1 MLFNSLIFFNNN
13 PSRNTLIINTEIC
26 EKKQNKDRKDTSN
39 KILLVANTKSLD
51 LYHGKHENCYAAGER
66 FYAHLNVK
74 SDKCARL
81 ALTNTCASH
90 KLFLYRKPFSVKT
103 ICRWELIIALFSSLS
118 FSFTLFLEFSFICSS
133 FLCLIFLSCCL
144 FLFHFSSSPFSSLA
158 FENCL
163 FIKSTRKET
172 FNNLTLR

>member
-1 MLFNSLIFFNNN
+1 M
-13 PSRNTLIINTEIC
+13 
-26 EKKQNKDRKDTSN
+26 
-39 KILLVANTKSLD
+39 LVANTKSLD

-103 ICRWELIIALFSSLS
+103 ICRWELIIALFSSLC

-133 FLCLIFLSCCL
+133 FLCLIF
-144 FLFHFSSSPFSSLA
+144 SSPVVSFSFTSPRLLFPLSLLKIA
-158 FENCL
+158 YSLNQLEKKRL
-163 FIKSTRKET
+163 I
-172 FNNLTLR
+172 TLL